1 MLINQVPG
9 DVPVNV
15 LRDQG
20 TPNTLS
26 GMKLAPIGVVSSR
39 QFMVWLLLLAILV
52 LAVAA
57 AVIITRASS

>member
-15 LRDQG
+15 LHDQG
-20 TPNTLS
+20 IPNTLS

-39 QFMVWLLLLAILV
+39 QFMVWSLLLAILV
-52 LAVAA
+52 VVVAVA
-57 AVIITRASS
+57 VIVARASS

>member
-15 LRDQG
+15 LHDQG
-20 TPNTLS
+20 IPNTLS
-26 GMKLAPIGVVSSR
+26 GMRLAPIGVASSR
-39 QFMVWLLLLAILV
+39 QFMVWSLLLGILV

-57 AVIITRASS
+57 AVVIARASS

>member
-15 LRDQG
+15 LHDQG
-20 TPNTLS
+20 IPNMLS
-26 GMKLAPIGVVSSR
+26 GMRLAPIGVVSSR
-39 QFMVWLLLLAILV
+39 QFMVWSLLLAIFV

-57 AVIITRASS
+57 AVIIARASS

>member
-15 LRDQG
+15 LHDQG
-20 TPNTLS
+20 IPNTLS
-26 GMKLAPIGVVSSR
+26 GMRLAPIGVVSSR
-39 QFMVWLLLLAILV
+39 QFMVWSLLLAIFV

-57 AVIITRASS
+57 AVIIARASS